1 MSSDMSGTMKGSM
14 RDWDAATG
22 ARLAVAA
29 VVLAGLL
36 ALWAL
41 ARALRVDVAPA
52 AEVATAA
59 IRPPAPAA
67 PPPAVRV
74 LDVVA
79 HDPFSPDRTAPL
91 ARYRLPGEVEEEAAA
106 DGEPPTRRSPPRLLG
121 TIVATGA
128 GRSFAICAMGR
139 GQPVMLHVG
148 ERLGDFTVA
157 EIARGRVV
165 FTTPAGERVVVENP

>member
-1 MSSDMSGTMKGSM
+1 MRSPTVG

-22 ARLAVAA
+22 TRLAVAA

-41 ARALRVDVAPA
+41 ARALRVEAAPA
-52 AEVATAA
+52 PLAAAAA
-59 IRPPAPAA
+59 IQPPEPAPRLA
-67 PPPAVRV
+67 PVRV
-74 LDVVA
+74 RDVVA
-79 HDPFSPDRTAPL
+79 HDPFSPYRSAPA
-91 ARYRLPGEVEEEAAA
+91 ARYRLPGEEEPASPDSAAA
-106 DGEPPTRRSPPRLLG
+106 ERRVRPQLVG
-121 TIVATGA
+121 TVVATGG
-128 GRSFAICAMGR
+128 GRSFAICQLPR

-148 ERLGDFTVA
+148 ERLGDFTVR